1 MSNKLYN
8 LVVFVFAFAAFA
20 FVNAHVLAM
29 MLSYVHELDIIAITL
44 GIGSIQ
50 DVAVMGIISMITTTL
65 WILSMEGIRR
75 ITMK

>member
-1 MSNKLYN
+1 
-8 LVVFVFAFAAFA
+8 
-20 FVNAHVLAM
+20 M